1 MLNWF
6 KIEEITLVLLLN
18 TNAPFV
24 RGDIWCATPG
34 TWWHYCNSTRKM
46 WHSCTKCC
54 TFFHMSPLF
63 CPEPVICS
71 LSNTGKDRM
80 VWISLFPVINEHLE
94 HFLTTF
100 IPSCI
105 IFVMQI
111 LLVSVQILIWK
122 TVTVL
127 LRPLLTVEIFQVL
140 QAFAR
145 AEKKLKPNWKEM
157 FTEVLSTRFYRRIL
171 CVYLISI
178 QVYDE
183 IPTDLQKQMAEME
196 KHVEMYKD
204 QYPLKVFIPY
214 HKKTNTHFRYSFHII
229 KVA

>member
-6 KIEEITLVLLLN
+6 KIEEMTLVELLK
-18 TNAPFV
+18 
-24 RGDIWCATPG
+24 CAFCEWWRMMCN
-34 TWWHYCNSTRKM
+34 TWWHYCNSTRKV
-46 WHSCTKCC
+46 WHRWTTFCTLFQMC
-54 TFFHMSPLF
+54 TLSLF
-63 CPEPVICS
+63 CPEQVICI

-214 HKKTNTHFRYSFHII
+214 HKRTNTHFRYSFHII